1 MDQAEKSPSVAAEQL
16 EFRTTRWSLILHAGD
31 VRSGEAA
38 EAVKHLCETYWYP
51 LYAYVRRRGIDAD
64 RASDITQGFFAQ
76 FLSGSNIQNAH
87 PDKGRLRA
95 FLLASIKNYLKN
107 EWRDENSQ
115 RRGGIARVIS
125 IDDEEFERR
134 FQDRLAVESDA
145 ERQFEK
151 EWVEALLGRVLR
163 DLRHDYEMA
172 GKLELYHAL
181 HPFLTASQDR
191 IPLAELA
198 ASLGLSLSAVKMS
211 VHRIRKQ
218 YAKRVRQEVAA
229 TVDSPAEVDGELA
242 KMIAVLQ
249 C

>member
-1 MDQAEKSPSVAAEQL
+1 MA
-16 EFRTTRWSLILHAGD
+16 
-31 VRSGEAA
+31 
-38 EAVKHLCETYWYP
+38 
-51 LYAYVRRRGIDAD
+51 
-64 RASDITQGFFAQ
+64 
-76 FLSGSNIQNAH
+76 
-87 PDKGRLRA
+87 
-95 FLLASIKNYLKN
+95 
-107 EWRDENSQ
+107 WRDENSQ